1 VLELT
6 IDEHGKEL
14 FDAACGLDLKGV
26 VAKRKTDPYDG
37 RTRRLKIKNSGYTQE
52 EGRRELFE
60 RGHRNNAPQDR

>member
-1 VLELT
+1 MLELT

-37 RTRRLKIKNSGYTQE
+37 RTQELRLHA
-52 EGRRELFE
+52 GR
-60 RGHRNNAPQDR
+60 G